1 MPDMRG
7 LTILAATGDIERF
20 RAALSLACA
29 LAALGGRTR
38 LYCHE
43 AAVTLLVPG
52 RDPGDDALA
61 GKGLATRT
69 QLLAEALESG
79 VTLIACQTGLA
90 AAGIA
95 FDALAQGVEP
105 GGLVSLLA
113 TLGEDRL
120 VTL

>member
-1 MPDMRG
+1 MPGMRG
-7 LTILAATGDIERF
+7 LTILVATADLERF

-29 LAALGGRTR
+29 HAALGNPARV
-38 LYCHE
+38 YCHE

-52 RDPGDDALA
+52 NDPNDAALA
-61 GKGLATRT
+61 GKGLASRA
-69 QLLAEALESG
+69 QLLAEARESG

-95 FDALAQGVEP
+95 FDMLASGTEP

-113 TLGEDRL
+113 TLGDDRL

>member
-7 LTILAATGDIERF
+7 LTILAATADVERF

-29 LAALGGRTR
+29 HAALGGRVR

-43 AAVTLLVPG
+43 AAVALLVTG
-52 RDPGDDALA
+52 ADPGDAELT
-61 GKGLATRT
+61 GKGLANRR
-69 QLLAEALESG
+69 QLLAEAVESG
-79 VTLIACQTGLA
+79 VALIACQTGLA

-95 FDALAQGVEP
+95 FDALAPGAEP

-113 TLGEDRL
+113 GLGEDRL

>member
-1 MPDMRG
+1 MPGMRG
-7 LTILAATGDIERF
+7 LTILVATADIERF

-29 LAALGGRTR
+29 HAALGNPARV
-38 LYCHE
+38 YCHE
-43 AAVTLLVPG
+43 AAVALLVPG
-52 RDPGDDALA
+52 NDPNDAELA
-61 GKGLATRT
+61 GKGLASRA
-69 QLLAEALESG
+69 QLLGESRESG

-95 FDALAQGVEP
+95 FDTLAAGVEP

-113 TLGEDRL
+113 ALGDDRL

>member
-1 MPDMRG
+1 MPGMRG
-7 LTILAATGDIERF
+7 LTIIVTTADAERF
-20 RAALSLACA
+20 RAALSIACA
-29 LAALGGRTR
+29 HVAVGGTAR

-52 RDPGDDALA
+52 TDPDDAALSA
-61 GKGLATRT
+61 RGLATRT
-69 QLLAEALESG
+69 QLLAETLDSG

-90 AAGIA
+90 ATGIA
-95 FDALAQGVEP
+95 FDTLTPGIEP

-113 TLGEDRL
+113 GLGEDRL

>member
-1 MPDMRG
+1 MRG
-7 LTILAATGDIERF
+7 LTILAATADIERF

-29 LAALGGRTR
+29 HAALGGDTR

-43 AAVTLLVPG
+43 AAVALLVSG
-52 RDPGDDALA
+52 ADAGDDALA
-61 GKGLATRT
+61 ASGRATRA
-69 QLLAEALESG
+69 QLLAEARGGG

-90 AAGIA
+90 AQGIA
-95 FDALAQGVEP
+95 FAALVPGVEP

-113 TLGEDRL
+113 GLNDDRL

>member
-1 MPDMRG
+1 MSDMRG
-7 LTILAATGDIERF
+7 LTIIAATADGERF

-29 LAALGGRTR
+29 HAALGGGVR

-43 AAVTLLVPG
+43 AAVALLVPG
-52 RDPGDDALA
+52 TDPGDDARVA
-61 GKGLATRT
+61 KGLATRA
-69 QLLAEALESG
+69 QLLAEALDSG

-90 AAGIA
+90 AEGIA
-95 FDALAQGVEP
+95 FDTLAAGVEP

-113 TLGEDRL
+113 ELGDDRL

>member
-1 MPDMRG
+1 MPCMLG
-7 LTILAATGDIERF
+7 LTILVATADVERF

-29 LAALGGRTR
+29 HAALGGRTR

-43 AAVTLLVPG
+43 AAVALLVPG
-52 RDPGDDALA
+52 ADPGNGALA
-61 GKGLATRT
+61 GMGLATRA
-69 QLLAEALESG
+69 QLLTEALESG

-90 AAGIA
+90 ATGIA
-95 FDALAQGVEP
+95 FDTLTAGVEP

-113 TLGEDRL
+113 DLGDDRL

>member
-1 MPDMRG
+1 MRG
-7 LTILAATGDIERF
+7 LTILAATADIERF

-29 LAALGGRTR
+29 HAAVGGNAR

-43 AAVTLLVPG
+43 AAVALLLPG
-52 RDPGDDALA
+52 ADAGDDTLA
-61 GKGLATRT
+61 ATGLATRA
-69 QLLAEALESG
+69 QLLAEALDSG

-90 AAGIA
+90 AQGIA
-95 FDALAQGVEP
+95 FDTLATGVEP

-113 TLGEDRL
+113 GLNDDRL

>member
-1 MPDMRG
+1 MSDMRS
-7 LTILAATGDIERF
+7 LTIVAATGDAERF

-29 LAALGGRTR
+29 HAALGGSAR

-43 AAVTLLVPG
+43 AAVALLVPG
-52 RDPGDDALA
+52 DDPDDAERA
-61 GKGLATRT
+61 AKGLASRA
-69 QLLAEALESG
+69 QLLAEAVESG
-79 VTLIACQTGLA
+79 VALIACQTGLA
-90 AAGIA
+90 AEGIA
-95 FDALAQGVEP
+95 FDALAAGVEP

>member
-1 MPDMRG
+1 MPGMRG
-7 LTILAATGDIERF
+7 LTILAATADAERF
-20 RAALSLACA
+20 RAALSIACA
-29 LAALGGRTR
+29 HAALGGSAR

-52 RDPGDDALA
+52 TDPADDGLA
-61 GKGLATRT
+61 ARGLATRA
-69 QLLAEALESG
+69 QLLAEARDSG
-79 VTLIACQTGLA
+79 VSLIACQTGLA

-95 FDALAQGVEP
+95 FDALTPGVEP

-113 TLGEDRL
+113 TLGEGRL

>member
-1 MPDMRG
+1 MPGMRG
-7 LTILAATGDIERF
+7 LTIIAATADSERF

-29 LAALGGRTR
+29 HAALGGRAR

-43 AAVTLLVPG
+43 AATGLLLG
-52 RDPGDDALA
+52 GEDPEDAQRIAAGLPTRAHLLNEALA
-61 GKGLATRT
+61 
-69 QLLAEALESG
+69 SD

-90 AAGIA
+90 AAGIP
-95 FDALAQGVEP
+95 FNTLPTGIEP

-113 TLGEDRL
+113 GLGDDRL

>member
-1 MPDMRG
+1 MPGMRG
-7 LTILAATGDIERF
+7 LTIIAAAADAERF

-29 LAALGGRTR
+29 HAALGGRAR

-52 RDPGDDALA
+52 TDPGDAGLA
-61 GKGLATRT
+61 GKGLATRE

-79 VTLIACQTGLA
+79 VALIACQTGLA

-95 FDALAQGVEP
+95 FDALAPGIEP

-113 TLGEDRL
+113 ALGEDRL

>member
-1 MPDMRG
+1 MRG
-7 LTILAATGDIERF
+7 LTIIAATADAERF

-29 LAALGGRTR
+29 HAALGGSTR

-43 AAVTLLVPG
+43 AAVALLIPG
-52 RDPGDDALA
+52 SDPRDAELA
-61 GKGLATRT
+61 GKGLASRA

-79 VTLIACQTGLA
+79 VALIACQTGLA

-95 FDALAQGVEP
+95 FDTLAPGVEP

-113 TLGEDRL
+113 ALGEDRL

>member
-1 MPDMRG
+1 MSGMRG
-7 LTILAATGDIERF
+7 LTILAATADIERF

-29 LAALGGRTR
+29 HAALGGATR

-43 AAVTLLVPG
+43 AAVALLVPG
-52 RDPGDDALA
+52 ADAGDDALA
-61 GKGLATRT
+61 ARGLATRA
-69 QLLAEALESG
+69 QLLAEALDGG

-90 AAGIA
+90 AQGIA
-95 FDALAQGVEP
+95 FDTLAPGVES

-113 TLGEDRL
+113 ALNDDRL

>member
-1 MPDMRG
+1 MPGMRG
-7 LTILAATGDIERF
+7 LTIIAATADAERF

-29 LAALGGRTR
+29 HAALGGITR

-43 AAVTLLVPG
+43 AAVALLLPG
-52 RDPGDDALA
+52 ADADDATLSA
-61 GKGLATRT
+61 KGLATRA
-69 QLLAEALESG
+69 QLLAEARDSG
-79 VTLIACQTGLA
+79 VALIACQTGLA

-95 FDALAQGVEP
+95 FDRLTPGTES

-113 TLGEDRL
+113 GLGDDRL

>member
-1 MPDMRG
+1 MRG
-7 LTILAATGDIERF
+7 LTILVVSADPERF

-29 LAALGGRTR
+29 HAALGERTR

-43 AAVTLLVPG
+43 LTVRLILAG
-52 RDPGDDALA
+52 SDPGDDALHA
-61 GKGLATRT
+61 SGLPTRA
-69 QLLAEALESG
+69 QLLDEAREGG
-79 VTLIACQTGLA
+79 VAIIACQTGLA

-95 FDALAQGVEP
+95 FDTLPAGIEA

-113 TLGEDRL
+113 ELGEDRL

>member
-1 MPDMRG
+1 MPCMRG
-7 LTILAATGDIERF
+7 LTILVATADVERF
-20 RAALSLACA
+20 CAALSLACA
-29 LAALGGRTR
+29 HAALGGRTR

-43 AAVTLLVPG
+43 AAVALLVPG
-52 RDPGDDALA
+52 ADAGDGGLA
-61 GKGLATRT
+61 GKGLATRA
-69 QLLAEALESG
+69 QLLTEALDGG

-95 FDALAQGVEP
+95 FDTLTAGVEP

-113 TLGEDRL
+113 DLGDDRL